1 MAKAKVSQPQ
11 ETQKSDQLQPKAPE
25 IPGDYYLTREQL
37 DSIRHLVLAAQGIA
51 HEFSEQ
57 NELEAV
63 AEIFQGLSNG
73 ISSVMQQIESQRI
86 PEGGAA

>member
-1 MAKAKVSQPQ
+1 MAARKVSHLQ
-11 ETQKSDQLQPKAPE
+11 ETKKSDQQQLKAPE
-25 IPGDYYLTREQL
+25 IPGDYYLDREQL
-37 DSIRHLVLAAQGIA
+37 DAIRHLVLAAQGIA

-57 NELEAV
+57 DELEAV